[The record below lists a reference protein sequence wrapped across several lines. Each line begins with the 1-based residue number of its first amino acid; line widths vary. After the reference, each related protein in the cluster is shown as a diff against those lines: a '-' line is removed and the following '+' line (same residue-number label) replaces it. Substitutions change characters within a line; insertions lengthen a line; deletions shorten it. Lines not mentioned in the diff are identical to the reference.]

1 MKKISQENKFNLFKT
16 EVPEQNTIKSQAY
29 SKEKY
34 TQSFA
39 SNIFFNKE
47 NNEHKEIKVNRVK
60 NTEPKFTPK
69 FKDKNINSLQR
80 KICQLKGSSSG
91 LLSSFHED
99 KTATKK
105 GKEKED
111 AKDYPSSSH
120 GYYKNEQLV
129 KTKLSNDVT
138 AKERYY
144 AYLSNSNT
152 FDTKLNSNDITR
164 GRCNSVANIHFT
176 NEKISKM
183 DNSKVEFKNDSRQ
196 FLYDNLYSNKIF
208 HNKVSLIS
216 IFKSFNILEYER
228 SKCEN

>member
-1 MKKISQENKFNLFKT
+1 MKKFSQENKLNLFKT
-16 EVPEQNTIKSQAY
+16 EAPKQSAIKSQAY

-39 SNIFFNKE
+39 SNIFFSTE
-47 NNEHKEIKVNRVK
+47 NNEKNKIKVSRVK
-60 NTEPKFTPK
+60 NTEAKFTPK
-69 FKDKNINSLQR
+69 FKDKDINSLQR

-99 KTATKK
+99 KNVTNNRKD
-105 GKEKED
+105 KEKED

-120 GYYKNEQLV
+120 GFYKNEQLV

-152 FDTKLNSNDITR
+152 FDNKLNNNNGATR

-176 NEKISKM
+176 NDKISKM

-196 FLYDNLYSNKIF
+196 FLFDNLYSNKIF
-208 HNKVSLIS
+208 HNKVS
-216 IFKSFNILEYER
+216 F
-228 SKCEN
+228 